1 MIRPRFRRATTLHER
16 RRHYLFGAL
25 MGVLTLVLYVPLL
38 GLLSLID
45 NRLPILEPL
54 TLIVLV
60 GLPIAL
66 ALIGS
71 RWLGRHDDRKP
82 AGDEP

>member
-1 MIRPRFRRATTLHER
+1 MIPPRFRRATTLHER
-16 RRHYLFGAL
+16 RRLYLFGAL
-25 MGVLTLVLYVPLL
+25 LGLLTLVLYVPLL

-45 NRLPILEPL
+45 NRSPILEPL
-54 TLIVLV
+54 IFIVLV

-66 ALIGS
+66 GLIGS
-71 RWLGRHDDRKP
+71 RWLGRHDDRER